1 MRHCRLFL
9 PILILRCILVKASLA
24 ATLDGGSLIGDS
36 PTALRSIL
44 QSGAAD
50 WETCEAVLEYDPA
63 FDAAAELQALTA
75 LYEAT
80 GGRYWTYGSY
90 FVNISALAIPGS
102 SGSSGSETALES
114 LLQRFNRTAWL
125 DTSVSYCQW

>member
-1 MRHCRLFL
+1 M
-9 PILILRCILVKASLA
+9 
-24 ATLDGGSLIGDS
+24 TLHGGNS
-36 PTALRSIL
+36 PEHSSTALRSIL

-50 WETCEAVLEYDPA
+50 WQTCEAVLEYDPA
-63 FDAAAELQALTA
+63 FDAAAELQAMTA

-90 FVNISALAIPGS
+90 FVNNSALAIPAS
-102 SGSSGSETALES
+102 SGSPSSETALES
-114 LLQRFNRTAWL
+114 LVQRFNRTAWL